1 MIASAAAARR
11 GLAWVVLLFL
21 LNLPALAAES
31 AGTQA
36 PDDPTVQVL
45 SHDDLVERGV
55 YHLSDLFWLVDDWAV
70 QSVDGYGWSASAA
83 GLAPLQ
89 RAAWL
94 LVVDEQPVDLQ
105 ALRRQHIDQLPLRVD
120 DLATVEVHTGPTW
133 IAGRP
138 ALQGALH
145 LKTRAPAAGLS
156 AYGQVTTASEISDPG
171 PFEFTGED
179 DTNVDRMGPLLGA
192 TGTAAYG
199 PATLRLG
206 AKADERHADNFIR
219 PRVRTLCR
227 GACIF
232 RGAPVMRQTS
242 LHAET
247 RLTAGPT
254 AHRLRAYDSQMD
266 EQLFFESAGLE
277 VPSAT
282 RFRTLQGAGTV
293 TVSSRAHVRY
303 EADLTDHRLA
313 RVADLPGLDVHKQ
326 SWGGRLS
333 LTHLPVGAIHA
344 DVRWRDTTA
353 PSLQRQRHRT
363 SRLHYYTTARVSA
376 DWSQHL
382 GLSLSE
388 TNGTVG
394 VTAFTSTRLRLGGRR
409 QTLITAS
416 LDHRPPSAT
425 PDLPALLREGLAV
438 DGPTDRFD
446 PGSVMV
452 NPAPDRTT
460 RVVADLHHT
469 IRVSSRLR
477 LGGTVGWRLF
487 DGVPLVRTA
496 AEPQPANPGLRTAL
510 TVTEGRGQVLRSG
523 LRAEGVG
530 AQRVQPRLFARYQ
543 RVLSADEAFGDA
555 WASQP
560 AWQLGAAL
568 RVMPVARLTLFGRV
582 LYESAMGW
590 PGYAEAAA
598 SAPERF
604 VDTLP
609 RRWRVH
615 LTAQK
620 QFFRDHFRLSVSLR
634 DLAQKPI
641 RYHPAGAP
649 IDMSFFVN
657 IQAQW

>member
-1 MIASAAAARR
+1 MISPAAAAR
-11 GLAWVVLLFL
+11 GVLAWVMLLFL
-21 LNLPALAAES
+21 LNIPALAAEP
-31 AGTQA
+31 AGTHD
-36 PDDPTVQVL
+36 PEDPTIQVF
-45 SHDDLVERGV
+45 SAEDLVESGA

-89 RAAWL
+89 RADWL
-94 LVVDEQPVDLQ
+94 LVIDGQPVDLQ
-105 ALRRQHIDQLPLRVD
+105 ALGRQHIDQLPLRVD

-156 AYGQVTTASEISDPG
+156 AYGQVTTGSEISDPG
-171 PFEFTGED
+171 PFEFTGAD

-199 PATLRLG
+199 PAVLRLG
-206 AKADERHADNFIR
+206 AKSDERHADNFIR

-254 AHRLRAYDSQMD
+254 GHRLRAYDSQMD

-282 RFRTLQGAGTV
+282 RFRTLQGSGTV
-293 TVSSRAHVRY
+293 VVSDRAHLRY

-313 RVADLPGLDVHKQ
+313 RVADLPGLDVRKQ

-333 LTHLPVGAIHA
+333 LTHQRGGAVHA
-344 DVRWRDTTA
+344 DVRWRDTVA
-353 PSLQRQRHRT
+353 PTLQRQRHRT

-376 DWSQHL
+376 GWSQHL

-388 TNGTVG
+388 TNGAVG
-394 VTAFTSTRLRLGGRR
+394 VTAFTSTRLRPRGRHR
-409 QTLITAS
+409 TLITAS

-438 DGPTDRFD
+438 DGATDRFD
-446 PGSVMV
+446 PGSVV
-452 NPAPDRTT
+452 GNPAPDRMT
-460 RVVADLHHT
+460 RAVADLHHT
-469 IRVSSRLR
+469 VQVSSRLQ
-477 LGGTVGWRLF
+477 LSGTAGWRLF

-510 TVTEGRGQVLRSG
+510 TVTEGRGQVLRGG
-523 LRAEGVG
+523 LRAKGVG
-530 AQRVQPRLFARYQ
+530 TRRVQPRLFARYQ
-543 RVLSADEAFGDA
+543 RVLSADEAFSDA

-568 RVMPVARLTLFGRV
+568 RVVPVERLTLFGRV
-582 LYESAMGW
+582 LYESEMAW

-598 SAPERF
+598 GAPERF
-604 VDTLP
+604 TDTLP
-609 RRWRVH
+609 PRWRVH

-634 DLAQKPI
+634 DIAQKPI

-649 IDMSFFVN
+649 IDMGFFVSM
-657 IQAQW
+657 QAQW